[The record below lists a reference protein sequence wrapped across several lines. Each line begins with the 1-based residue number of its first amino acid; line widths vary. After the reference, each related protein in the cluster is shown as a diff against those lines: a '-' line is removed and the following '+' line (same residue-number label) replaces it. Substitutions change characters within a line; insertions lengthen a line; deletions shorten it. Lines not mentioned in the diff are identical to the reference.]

1 MAFDEGRKATV
12 IPLATAR
19 RQAHRMR
26 RRAIWAGRVETVA
39 GWAQLALRFT
49 FVALRSFVRLVL
61 LSLFVL
67 LEPFVRVV
75 LMSIAFGAF
84 LVTIVFG
91 VLAGDAGFPTWGML
105 AFSVGALWLYW
116 LFLGLMGLLMRVT

>member
-1 MAFDEGRKATV
+1 MAFNENRKATV
-12 IPLATAR
+12 IALATAR

-39 GWAQLALRFT
+39 GWARTVLWLAV
-49 FVALRSFVRLVL
+49 VALRSFVRLVL

-84 LVTIVFG
+84 LVTIVFA
-91 VLAGDAGFPTWGML
+91 VVAGDAGFPTW
-105 AFSVGALWLYW
+105 AVGLRSSTLD
-116 LFLGLMGLLMRVT
+116 L